1 MEKDK
6 DLKKKIQAEFE
17 KPEKSFDNWAM
28 EHGIS
33 LPPADNVRQVQLS
46 GTPARHSHIR
56 GGIGVA
62 AAVKRGVLIAIPLL
76 IIAAIIIPV
85 LVVNTFVRRDLP
97 ALYGYN
103 DVKSQRIT
111 IDEVEAVPNVYLFD
125 MSGVVQ
131 TESVTKEV
139 LKDDESFVL
148 SYVLT
153 NNLLSVANG
162 DTMDAFY
169 VTYRVRIYENYEFLY
184 YTYYK
189 ELTHTANVNGHEVS
203 YDLSG
208 SQLSTAYAKFTADGY
223 EYFIEASGFDGIT
236 DLTEDNFVNLL
247 NKILL

>member
-1 MEKDK
+1 MDKDK

-17 KPEKSFDNWAM
+17 KPEKSFDEWAA
-28 EHGIS
+28 ENGIS
-33 LPPADNVRQVQLS
+33 LPPADKPERVQSPGASTRHPHVRS
-46 GTPARHSHIR
+46 GV
-56 GGIGVA
+56 GVA
-62 AAVKRGVLIAIPLL
+62 AVRRGALIVVPLL
-76 IIAAIIIPV
+76 VIAAIIIPIII
-85 LVVNTFVRRDLP
+85 VNMSLQDKPPV
-97 ALYGYN
+97 LYGYN
-103 DVKSQRIT
+103 DVTAKYIT
-111 IDEVEAVPNVYLFD
+111 IDEVKAVQDIYLFD
-125 MSGVVQ
+125 MSGVAQ

-208 SQLSTAYAKFTADGY
+208 SQLSTAYARFAADGY

-236 DLTEDNFVNLL
+236 NLSEDNFVNLL